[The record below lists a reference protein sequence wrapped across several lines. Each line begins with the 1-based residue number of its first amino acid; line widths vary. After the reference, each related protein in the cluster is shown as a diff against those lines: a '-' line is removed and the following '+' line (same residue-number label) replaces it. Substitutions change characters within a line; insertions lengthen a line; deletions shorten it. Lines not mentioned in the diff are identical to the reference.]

1 MLTEFNRYNT
11 WVGDPARVLL
21 FNAIYDFI
29 NKHNL
34 VSHTADI
41 GAHVYGEIEKLQ
53 KKFPNDI
60 QNLRGQGQ
68 GTFIA
73 WDCPWR
79 DEFTKKMRAKGV
91 HMGGCGERALRLRP
105 ILVFQRKYVLPNWL
119 LRVKLLTSISG
130 MQISSLRPWQKCLER
145 VRVSFEYEEH
155 VDASSSAQFDLL
167 PSGSDTLHSNS

>member
-29 NKHNL
+29 TKHNL

-41 GAHVYGEIEKLQ
+41 GAHVYNEIEKLQ

-60 QNLRGQGQ
+60 QNLRGKGQ

-79 DEFTKKMRAKGV
+79 DEFIKKMRAKGV
-91 HMGGCGERALRLRP
+91 HMGGCGERAVRLRP
-105 ILVFQRKYVLPNWL
+105 MLVFQRKYVSRRFAAEGEVTDQNDRHADILIETMEKVL
-119 LRVKLLTSISG
+119 GEGGSKL
-130 MQISSLRPWQKCLER
+130 
-145 VRVSFEYEEH
+145 
-155 VDASSSAQFDLL
+155 
-167 PSGSDTLHSNS
+167 